1 MKEYYEKQV
10 KQAEMERKF
19 IINGIK
25 AELFALSKN
34 ADADIKKEDLA
45 FYAEMIEKVDSD
57 LQLAKDS
64 LSKWVQ
70 VEEKCLTFTR

>member
-10 KQAEMERKF
+10 KQREMARKF
-19 IINGIK
+19 IIDGIK

-34 ADADIKKEDLA
+34 AGANIKKEDLA

-64 LSKWVQ
+64 LSKWCREQ
-70 VEEKCLTFTR
+70 KNA

>member
-1 MKEYYEKQV
+1 MKNYYEKQV
-10 KQAEMERKF
+10 KQIEMERRF

-25 AELFALSKN
+25 NELFALSQRV
-34 ADADIKKEDLA
+34 DVDIKPEDLE

-64 LSKWVQ
+64 LSKWCREQ
-70 VEEKCLTFTR
+70 KNA